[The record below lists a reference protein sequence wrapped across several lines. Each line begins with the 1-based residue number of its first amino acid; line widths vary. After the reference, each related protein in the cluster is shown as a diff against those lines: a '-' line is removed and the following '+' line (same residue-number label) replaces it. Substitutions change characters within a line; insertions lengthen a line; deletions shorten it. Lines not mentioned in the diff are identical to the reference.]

1 MGTTAVIGAGQLKA
15 PSLPLSNFG
24 LANPVM
30 VTGHFTFSDSYLQGG
45 EVLNLSQALSSVSSV
60 MLASKG
66 THEFTY
72 DPATG
77 KIAAFIT
84 TTGLQPIDTAN
95 LSLLGSIAFIAIGL
109 PL

>member
-1 MGTTAVIGAGQLKA
+1 MGTTVVIGAGQLKA

-24 LANPVM
+24 LANPIVVM
-30 VTGHFTFSDSYLQGG
+30 GHFTFSDSYLQDG
-45 EVLNLSQALSSVSSV
+45 EVLALGQALSSVGSV

-72 DPATG
+72 DLATRKVAG
-77 KIAAFIT
+77 FIT
-84 TTGLQPIDTAN
+84 TTGVQPIDTTD
-95 LSLLGSIAFIAIGL
+95 LSALGPIAFIAIGL